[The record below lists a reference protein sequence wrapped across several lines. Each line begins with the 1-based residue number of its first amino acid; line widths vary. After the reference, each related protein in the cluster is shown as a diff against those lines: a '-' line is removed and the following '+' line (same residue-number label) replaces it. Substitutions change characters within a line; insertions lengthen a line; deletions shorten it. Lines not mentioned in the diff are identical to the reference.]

1 MILIESFPFQWWL
14 LMLEFLK
21 HDLNTEGKTKTV
33 GNVFLIVL
41 GENDFSISQEGVC
54 GDPGHYSRG

>member
-1 MILIESFPFQWWL
+1 MTAYVGIFEAWS
-14 LMLEFLK
+14 E
-21 HDLNTEGKTKTV
+21 TEGKTKTV

-41 GENDFSISQEGVC
+41 GEKDFSISQEGVC